1 MKSDA
6 YNELLERNNEL
17 EIENSDLKIENKHL
31 QDTIDDLLREE

>member
-17 EIENSDLKIENKHL
+17 EIENSDLKLENKHL